1 MHKEKWVFYTD
12 LFGSQR
18 WERTDA
24 AGLTISESRTGFA
37 TLAEALADAS
47 LHGYRPGDDG
57 TACDL
62 GWHRKAV
69 SPVSVPDHSLEELE
83 FVLIR

>member
-18 WERTDA
+18 WERMDA
-24 AGLTISESRTGFA
+24 SGLTISESRTGFA

-47 LHGYRPGDDG
+47 LHGYQPGDGG

-62 GWHRKAV
+62 EWRRKAV
-69 SPVSVPDHSLEELE
+69 APFSVTDRNLKELELVSV
-83 FVLIR
+83 R